1 LDEGGLLAFLAINPS
16 QQGHWDDNGRFV
28 WHHRSVADGIARPGG
43 KYQKMLIEADK
54 RLALQAYEQILN
66 LILSG
71 QAEPGLMITERRLA
85 DTLSM
90 SRTPIR
96 DALLMLEGEGLLI
109 RQGSRG
115 LQVKQMRIEDYMDA
129 LQIRH
134 LLEPEAARLAA
145 GRIPT
150 DLLDE
155 LSATLKMLLDDA
167 ADGTSKPE
175 RGSVRNVDDSLHGS
189 IGDAAGNPQLAQII
203 RTLRR
208 QTQIFDLRSVPER
221 LESTCQE
228 HLDIISALREG
239 RGDDAADAMRQHL
252 GQVRDS
258 IIRRLTRA

>member
-1 LDEGGLLAFLAINPS
+1 
-16 QQGHWDDNGRFV
+16 
-28 WHHRSVADGIARPGG
+28 
-43 KYQKMLIEADK
+43 MLIETDK

-71 QAEPGLMITERRLA
+71 VAQPGAMVTERRLA
-85 DTLSM
+85 ETLSM

-129 LQIRH
+129 LQIRQ

-145 GRIPT
+145 GRIPAAALDSLAT
-150 DLLDE
+150 DLK
-155 LSATLKMLLDDA
+155 TLLGNPEDSE
-167 ADGTSKPE
+167 GKPD
-175 RGSVRNVDDSLHGS
+175 RSSVRDVDDRLHGG

-208 QTQIFDLRSVPER
+208 QTQIFDLRSMPER
-221 LESTCQE
+221 FAATCQE
-228 HLDIISALREG
+228 HLDIVMALRD
-239 RGDDAADAMRQHL
+239 GDGDAAARLMRLHL
-252 GQVRDS
+252 DHVKDS
-258 IIRRLTRA
+258 IIGRLTRA